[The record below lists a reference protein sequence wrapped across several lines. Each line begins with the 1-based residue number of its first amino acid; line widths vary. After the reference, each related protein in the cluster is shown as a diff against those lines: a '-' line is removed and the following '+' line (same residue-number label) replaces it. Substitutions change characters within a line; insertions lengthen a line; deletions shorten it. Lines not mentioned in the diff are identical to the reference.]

1 MNLLDLPEEN
11 YQRRKYILN
20 EISEDVMREVADPFT
35 ISYQNLSINKINL

>member
-35 ISYQNLSINKINL
+35 ISNQNLSINKINL